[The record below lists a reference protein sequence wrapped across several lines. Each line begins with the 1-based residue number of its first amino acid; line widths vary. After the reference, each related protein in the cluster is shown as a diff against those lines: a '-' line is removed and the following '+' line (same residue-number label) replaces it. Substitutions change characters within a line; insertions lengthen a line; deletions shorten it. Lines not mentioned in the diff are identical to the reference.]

1 MIPSWL
7 EPQIERLRGAWL
19 RQRMPHALLIH
30 ESPGSG
36 GEWLGEWAARLV
48 LCERREA
55 APCGACVSCR
65 RAAQGAH
72 PDLTVV
78 RPAEGSSQI
87 RIEQVR
93 ELSAELALTA
103 HQGGYK
109 VGFLTPADSM
119 NRFAANALLKT
130 LEEPPPATLLV
141 LVVTQ
146 PSRLPATLHS
156 RCQRVTVPAPS
167 RAASIGWLTATRGS
181 GDWAAVLEVLGE
193 APMLAQAAD
202 PEAVAALAAEVRA
215 GLEEALAGR
224 GDPGA
229 TAERWARAEGPL
241 RLACIERWLT
251 DRIRAALGAG
261 SEIAEVRA
269 GAHPAVPRQRV
280 DLRGL
285 FALLDAV
292 RELKSSFEAS
302 INRGLAFES
311 LLRGLAGTRSN

>member
-1 MIPSWL
+1 VIPPWL
-7 EPQIERLRGAWL
+7 EPQIERLRGAWV
-19 RQRMPHALLIH
+19 RQRMPHSLLIH

-36 GEWLGEWAARLV
+36 GEWLGQWAARLV
-48 LCERREA
+48 LCEHREE

-65 RAAQGAH
+65 RVAQGAH
-72 PDLTVV
+72 PDLALV
-78 RPAEGSSQI
+78 RPTEGSTQI

-103 HQGGYK
+103 HQGGFK
-109 VGFLTPADSM
+109 VGLLAPADTM

-141 LVVTQ
+141 LVATQ
-146 PSRLPATLHS
+146 PSRLPATLRS
-156 RCQRVTVPAPS
+156 RCQQVRVPAPS
-167 RAASIGWLTATRGS
+167 RAASIGWLSATRGP

-193 APMLAQAAD
+193 APLLAQAAD
-202 PEAVAALAAEVRA
+202 PEALAALAAEVRG

-229 TAERWARAEGPL
+229 TAERWGRAEAPL

-261 SEIAEVRA
+261 SGIAEVRA
-269 GAHPAVPRQRV
+269 GAHPAVPRERV

-292 RELKSSFEAS
+292 RELKSSFEAP

-311 LLRGLAGTRSN
+311 LLRGLSRTRSN